1 MSKKHIIGGL
11 IGMGVAAV
19 AGAAVATVKLVKK
32 KHQSLEAPEEAILL
46 DLDGDSA
53 VEEKLGDLEDAPETE
68 APEEA
73 AEAPEEAPEAE

>member
-53 VEEKLGDLEDAPETE
+53 V
-68 APEEA
+68 
-73 AEAPEEAPEAE
+73 